1 MRSGGSVKRS
11 ASSFRTGSSRPARS
25 DTGRSR
31 PRLLALHGA
40 KSNNDV
46 TKMQLDNLQITSK
59 VADIVYLHGK
69 IEVEEG
75 DPALSELVHGPFF
88 SWIDEAGGS
97 EEVRESL
104 IAAVQHVMATV
115 QQLGPFDG
123 IFGFSQGGMIASLA
137 SNIADDDA
145 LKVVRQLRHHFGP
158 SLRDIWALCHPTH
171 AVRCALLGY
180 HAY

>member
-1 MRSGGSVKRS
+1 MVSSGWKKAKKVLTMTRIATQFT
-11 ASSFRTGSSRPARS
+11 ASTDRR
-25 DTGRSR
+25 R

-69 IEVEEG
+69 LEVEEG

-97 EEVRESL
+97 EEVRASL
-104 IAAVQHVMATV
+104 IAAVQHVMVAV

-123 IFGFSQGGMIASLA
+123 IFGFSQGGIIASLA

-145 LKVVRQLRHHFGP
+145 LQVVRNF
-158 SLRDIWALCHPTH
+158 DIILDH
-171 AVRCALLGY
+171 L
-180 HAY
+180 